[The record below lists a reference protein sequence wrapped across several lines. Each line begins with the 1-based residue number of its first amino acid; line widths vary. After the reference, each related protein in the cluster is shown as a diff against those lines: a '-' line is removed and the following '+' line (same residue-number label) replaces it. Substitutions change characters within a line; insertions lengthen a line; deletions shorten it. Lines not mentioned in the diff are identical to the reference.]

1 MSSALP
7 ACRPSGL
14 PFHPVRTHIVWDWN
28 GTLFHDMEAVLGASN
43 AAFATIGIGPMS
55 LQEYREQY
63 EIPIPRF
70 YERLL
75 GRMPSTEEWLR
86 LDDAFHDSYRE
97 LSRACGLTEGARE
110 LLDGWRDAGNSQSL
124 LSMYEHERLVPL
136 VDTFGLTGGF
146 LRVDGRS
153 GPSGGQKAEHLTRHL
168 AALGERVDPA
178 RTVLIGDAAD
188 DALAALAAGARAV
201 LYTGG
206 SHTREKLEPVGVPV
220 VDSLAEAVE
229 LAGRLSG

>member
-1 MSSALP
+1 M
-7 ACRPSGL
+7 
-14 PFHPVRTHIVWDWN
+14 RTHIVWDWN

-43 AAFATIGIGPMS
+43 AAFATIGVGPMT

-70 YERLL
+70 YQRLL
-75 GRMPSTEEWLR
+75 GRLPSEAEWLR
-86 LDDAFHDSYRE
+86 LDDAFHDRYRQ
-97 LSRACGLTEGARE
+97 LSVACGLTDGARE
-110 LLDGWRDAGNSQSL
+110 LLDDWRAAGRSQSL
-124 LSMYEHERLVPL
+124 LSMYEHDRLLPV
-136 VDTFGLTGGF
+136 VEGFGLTGQF

-153 GPSGGQKAEHLTRHL
+153 GPAGGQKAEYLVRHL
-168 AALGERVDPA
+168 AALGTQVDPA

-188 DALAALAAGARAV
+188 DALAALEAGAHAV

-229 LAGRLSG
+229 LAGRIAG

>member
-1 MSSALP
+1 M
-7 ACRPSGL
+7 
-14 PFHPVRTHIVWDWN
+14 RTHIVWDWN
-28 GTLFHDMEAVLGASN
+28 GTLFHDMDAVLGASN
-43 AAFATIGIGPMS
+43 AAFETIGIGPMTM
-55 LQEYREQY
+55 QQYREQY

-75 GRMPSTEEWLR
+75 GRMPSADEWLE
-86 LDDAFHDSYRE
+86 LDDAFHVRYRE
-97 LSRACGLTEGARE
+97 LSRACGLTEGVRE
-110 LLDGWRDAGNSQSL
+110 LLADWRAAGHSQSL
-124 LSMYEHERLVPL
+124 LSMYDHDELVPL
-136 VDTFGLTGGF
+136 VDTFGLTGSF

-153 GPSGGQKAEHLTRHL
+153 GPSGGKKAEQLTRHL
-168 AALGERVDPA
+168 AALGGQVDPA

-188 DALAALAAGARAV
+188 DALAALHAGAHAV

-229 LAGRLSG
+229 LAGRLAG

>member
-1 MSSALP
+1 M
-7 ACRPSGL
+7 
-14 PFHPVRTHIVWDWN
+14 RTHIVWDWN

-43 AAFATIGIGPMS
+43 AAFATIGVGPMTM
-55 LQEYREQY
+55 QQYREQY

-75 GRMPSTEEWLR
+75 GRMPSPEEWLE
-86 LDDAFHDSYRE
+86 LDDAFHVRYGE
-97 LSRACGLTEGARE
+97 LSPGCGLTEGVRD
-110 LLDGWRDAGNSQSL
+110 LLAGWQSAGHSQSL
-124 LSMYEHERLVPL
+124 LSMYEHDKLLPL
-136 VDTFGLTGGF
+136 VDTFGLTGSF

-168 AALGERVDPA
+168 AALARQVDPA

-188 DALAALAAGARAV
+188 DALAALGAGAHAV

-206 SHTREKLEPVGVPV
+206 SHTREKLEPIGVPV

-229 LAGRLSG
+229 LAGRIAG

>member
-1 MSSALP
+1 M
-7 ACRPSGL
+7 
-14 PFHPVRTHIVWDWN
+14 RTHIVWDWN
-28 GTLFHDMEAVLGASN
+28 GTLFHDMDAVLGASN
-43 AAFATIGIGPMS
+43 AAFATIGVGPMT
-55 LQEYREQY
+55 LQQYREQY

-86 LDDAFHDSYRE
+86 LDDAFHDRYVE
-97 LSRACGLTEGARE
+97 LSRACGLTEGVPE
-110 LLDGWRDAGNSQSL
+110 LLAGWQAAGHSQSL
-124 LSMYEHERLVPL
+124 LSMYEHEKLVPL
-136 VDTFGLTGGF
+136 VDGFGLTGSF

-153 GPSGGQKAEHLTRHL
+153 GPSGGQKAQQLTRHL
-168 AALGERVDPA
+168 AELGERVDPA

-188 DALAALAAGARAV
+188 DALAALHAGARAV

-229 LAGRLSG
+229 LAGRLTG

>member
-1 MSSALP
+1 M
-7 ACRPSGL
+7 
-14 PFHPVRTHIVWDWN
+14 RTHIVWDWN

-43 AAFATIGIGPMS
+43 AAFATVGIEPMTM
-55 LQEYREQY
+55 QEYREQY

-70 YERLL
+70 YQRLL
-75 GRMPSTEEWLR
+75 GRMPSEAEWLR
-86 LDDAFHDSYRE
+86 LDDAFHDRYLE
-97 LSRACGLTEGARE
+97 LSTACGLTDGVLE
-110 LLDGWRDAGNSQSL
+110 LLSAWREAGHSQSL
-124 LSMYEHERLVPL
+124 LSMYEHRKLLPV
-136 VDTFGLTGGF
+136 VDAFGLTGQF

-168 AALGERVDPA
+168 AALGEYVDPA

-188 DALAALAAGARAV
+188 DALAALSAGAHAV

-206 SHTREKLEPVGVPV
+206 SHTRAKLEPVGVPV

-229 LAGRLSG
+229 LAGSIAG

>member
-1 MSSALP
+1 M
-7 ACRPSGL
+7 
-14 PFHPVRTHIVWDWN
+14 RTHIVWDWN

-43 AAFATIGIGPMS
+43 AAFATIGVGPMT

-70 YERLL
+70 YQRLL
-75 GRMPSTEEWLR
+75 GRMPSDAEWLL
-86 LDDAFHDSYRE
+86 LDDAFHDHYHR
-97 LSRACGLTEGARE
+97 LSVACGLTDGVRE
-110 LLDGWRDAGNSQSL
+110 LLDAWRAAGHSQSL
-124 LSMYEHERLVPL
+124 LSMYEHDRLVPI
-136 VDTFGLTGGF
+136 VEGFGLTGQF

-153 GPSGGQKAEHLTRHL
+153 GPAGGQKAEHLVRHL
-168 AALGERVDPA
+168 AELGEWVDPA

-188 DALAALAAGARAV
+188 DALAALNAGAHAV

-220 VDSLAEAVE
+220 VDTLAEAVE
-229 LAGRLSG
+229 LAGRLAG

>member
-1 MSSALP
+1 M
-7 ACRPSGL
+7 
-14 PFHPVRTHIVWDWN
+14 RTHIVWDWN
-28 GTLFHDMEAVLGASN
+28 GTLFHDMDAVLGASN
-43 AAFATIGIGPMS
+43 AAFATIGIEPMS

-70 YERLL
+70 YQRLL
-75 GRMPSTEEWLR
+75 GRMPSAEEWLR
-86 LDDAFHDSYRE
+86 LDDAFHDRYVE
-97 LSRACGLTEGARE
+97 LSPACGLTAGVPE
-110 LLDGWRDAGNSQSL
+110 LLAGWQAAGHSQSL
-124 LSMYEHERLVPL
+124 LSMYEHEKLVPL
-136 VDTFGLTGGF
+136 VDGFGLTGSF

-153 GPSGGQKAEHLTRHL
+153 GPSGGQKAEQLTRHL
-168 AALGERVDPA
+168 AELGERVDPA

-188 DALAALAAGARAV
+188 DALAALHAGARAV

-229 LAGRLSG
+229 LAGRLTG

>member
-1 MSSALP
+1 M
-7 ACRPSGL
+7 
-14 PFHPVRTHIVWDWN
+14 RTHIVWDWN

-43 AAFATIGIGPMS
+43 AAFATIGVGPMT

-70 YERLL
+70 YQRLL
-75 GRMPSTEEWLR
+75 GRLPSDAEWLE
-86 LDDAFHDSYRE
+86 LDDAFHRRYHE
-97 LSRACGLTEGARE
+97 LSAACGLTEGVRE
-110 LLDGWRDAGNSQSL
+110 LLDGWRAAGHSQSL
-124 LSMYEHERLVPL
+124 LSLYEHDRLLPV
-136 VDTFGLTGGF
+136 VDGFGLTGQF

-153 GPSGGQKAEHLTRHL
+153 GPAGGQKAEHLVRHL
-168 AALGERVDPA
+168 AALAGHVDPA

-188 DALAALAAGARAV
+188 DALAALSAGAHAV

-220 VDSLAEAVE
+220 VDTLAEAVE
-229 LAGRLSG
+229 LAGRLVG

>member
-1 MSSALP
+1 
-7 ACRPSGL
+7 
-14 PFHPVRTHIVWDWN
+14 
-28 GTLFHDMEAVLGASN
+28 
-43 AAFATIGIGPMS
+43 
-55 LQEYREQY
+55 
-63 EIPIPRF
+63 
-70 YERLL
+70 
-75 GRMPSTEEWLR
+75 
-86 LDDAFHDSYRE
+86 
-97 LSRACGLTEGARE
+97 
-110 LLDGWRDAGNSQSL
+110 DGWREAGNSQSL
-124 LSMYEHERLVPL
+124 LSMYEHDRLVPL

-153 GPSGGQKAEHLTRHL
+153 GPSGGQKAEHLARHL

-188 DALAALAAGARAV
+188 DALAALGAGAHAV

-229 LAGRLSG
+229 LAGRIAG

>member
-1 MSSALP
+1 M
-7 ACRPSGL
+7 
-14 PFHPVRTHIVWDWN
+14 RTHIVWDWN

-43 AAFATIGIGPMS
+43 AAFATVGIGPMTM
-55 LQEYREQY
+55 QEYREQY

-70 YERLL
+70 YQRLL
-75 GRMPSTEEWLR
+75 GRLPSETEWLL
-86 LDDAFHDSYRE
+86 LDDAFHERYRE
-97 LSRACGLTEGARE
+97 LSTACGLTDGVLE
-110 LLDGWRDAGNSQSL
+110 LLAGWLAAGHSQSL
-124 LSMYEHERLVPL
+124 LSMYEHEKLVPV
-136 VDTFGLTGGF
+136 VDGFGLTGHF

-153 GPSGGQKAEHLTRHL
+153 GPAGGQKAEHLTRHL

-188 DALAALAAGARAV
+188 DALAALHAGAHAV

-229 LAGRLSG
+229 LAGRIAG

>member
-1 MSSALP
+1 M
-7 ACRPSGL
+7 
-14 PFHPVRTHIVWDWN
+14 RTHIVWDWN

-43 AAFATIGIGPMS
+43 AAFATIGVAPMT

-70 YERLL
+70 YQRLL
-75 GRMPSTEEWLR
+75 GRLPSEDEWLR
-86 LDDAFHDSYRE
+86 LDDAFHDSYRR
-97 LSRACGLTEGARE
+97 LAAACGLTEGARE
-110 LLDGWRDAGNSQSL
+110 LLDDWRAAGHSQSL
-124 LSMYEHERLVPL
+124 LSMYEHDRLLPV
-136 VDTFGLTGGF
+136 VDGFGLTSRF

-153 GPSGGQKAEHLTRHL
+153 GPAGGQKAEHLVRHL

-188 DALAALAAGARAV
+188 DALAALNAGAHAV

-220 VDSLAEAVE
+220 VDTLAEAVE
-229 LAGRLSG
+229 LAGRLAG

>member
-1 MSSALP
+1 M
-7 ACRPSGL
+7 
-14 PFHPVRTHIVWDWN
+14 RTHIVWDWN

-43 AAFATIGIGPMS
+43 AAFATIGVGPMS
-55 LQEYREQY
+55 MQEYRERY

-75 GRMPSTEEWLR
+75 GRMPSEEEWR
-86 LDDAFHDSYRE
+86 GLDVAFHERYRQ
-97 LSRACGLTEGARE
+97 LSPACDLTEGVRE
-110 LLDGWRDAGNSQSL
+110 LLDGWESAGNSQSL
-124 LSMYEHERLVPL
+124 LSMYEHEKLVPL
-136 VDTFGLTGGF
+136 VDAFGLTGRF

-153 GPSGGQKAEHLTRHL
+153 GPAGGKKAESLVRHL
-168 AALGERVDPA
+168 AGLGERVDPA

-188 DALAALAAGARAV
+188 DALAALAAGAHAV

-206 SHTREKLEPVGVPV
+206 SHTREKLEPIGVPV

-229 LAGRLSG
+229 LAGRLTG

>member
-1 MSSALP
+1 M
-7 ACRPSGL
+7 
-14 PFHPVRTHIVWDWN
+14 RTHIVWDWN

-43 AAFATIGIGPMS
+43 AAFATIGVGPMT

-70 YERLL
+70 YQRLL
-75 GRMPSTEEWLR
+75 GRLPSDAEWLR
-86 LDDAFHDSYRE
+86 LDDAFHDRYRL
-97 LSRACGLTEGARE
+97 LSAACGLTEGARE
-110 LLDGWRDAGNSQSL
+110 LLDGWRAAGRSQSL
-124 LSMYEHERLVPL
+124 LSMYEHDRLLPV
-136 VDTFGLTGGF
+136 VEGFGLTGQF

-153 GPSGGQKAEHLTRHL
+153 GPAGGQKAEHLVRHL
-168 AALGERVDPA
+168 AALGEQVEPA

-188 DALAALAAGARAV
+188 DALAALDAGAHAV

-220 VDSLAEAVE
+220 VDTLAEAVE
-229 LAGRLSG
+229 LAGRLTG

>member
-1 MSSALP
+1 M
-7 ACRPSGL
+7 
-14 PFHPVRTHIVWDWN
+14 RTHIVWDWN

-43 AAFATIGIGPMS
+43 AAFATIGVGPMT

-70 YERLL
+70 YQRLL
-75 GRMPSTEEWLR
+75 GRLPSDAEWLL
-86 LDDAFHDSYRE
+86 LDDAFHDHYHR
-97 LSRACGLTEGARE
+97 LSDACGLTDGARE
-110 LLDGWRDAGNSQSL
+110 LLDDWRAAGHSQSL
-124 LSMYEHERLVPL
+124 LSMYEHDRLVPI
-136 VDTFGLTGGF
+136 VEGFGLTGQF

-153 GPSGGQKAEHLTRHL
+153 GPAGGQKSEHLVRHL
-168 AALGERVDPA
+168 AALGAQVDPA

-188 DALAALAAGARAV
+188 DALAALNAGAHAV

-220 VDSLAEAVE
+220 VDTLAEAVE
-229 LAGRLSG
+229 LAGRIAG

>member
-1 MSSALP
+1 M
-7 ACRPSGL
+7 
-14 PFHPVRTHIVWDWN
+14 RTHIVWDWN

-43 AAFATIGIGPMS
+43 AAFATIGVGPMS

-70 YERLL
+70 YQRLL
-75 GRMPSTEEWLR
+75 GREPSREEWLE
-86 LDDAFHDSYRE
+86 LDDAFHQRYRE
-97 LSRACGLTEGARE
+97 LSASCGLTEGARE
-110 LLDGWRDAGNSQSL
+110 LVADWQAAGHSQSL
-124 LSMYEHERLVPL
+124 LSMYVHENLVPL
-136 VDTFGLTGGF
+136 VETFGLTGHF

-153 GPSGGQKAEHLTRHL
+153 GPAGGQKAEHLVRHL
-168 AALGERVDPA
+168 AALGEEVDPA

-188 DALAALAAGARAV
+188 DALAALSVGARAV

-220 VDSLAEAVE
+220 VDTLAEAVE
-229 LAGRLSG
+229 LAGRIAG

>member
-1 MSSALP
+1 M
-7 ACRPSGL
+7 
-14 PFHPVRTHIVWDWN
+14 RTHIIWDWN
-28 GTLFHDMEAVLGASN
+28 GTLFHDMDAVLGASN
-43 AAFATIGIGPMS
+43 AAFATIGIAPLT

-75 GRMPSTEEWLR
+75 GRQPTEAEWLL
-86 LDDAFHDSYRE
+86 LDDAFHDRYHE
-97 LSRACGLTEGARE
+97 LSPACGLTDGALG
-110 LLDGWRDAGNSQSL
+110 LLGGWGAAGHSQSL
-124 LSMYEHERLVPL
+124 LSMYEHERLLPV
-136 VDTFGLTGGF
+136 VERFGLTGHF
-146 LRVDGRS
+146 VRVDGRS
-153 GPSGGQKAEHLTRHL
+153 GPSGGQKAAHLTRHL
-168 AALGERVDPA
+168 AALGEGVAPA

-188 DALAALAAGARAV
+188 DALAALSVGAHAV

-229 LAGRLSG
+229 LAARLVG

>member
-1 MSSALP
+1 M
-7 ACRPSGL
+7 
-14 PFHPVRTHIVWDWN
+14 RTHIVWDWN

-43 AAFATIGIGPMS
+43 AAFATVGIAPMTM
-55 LQEYREQY
+55 QEYREQY

-70 YERLL
+70 YQRLL
-75 GRMPSTEEWLR
+75 GRMPSEAEWLL
-86 LDDAFHDSYRE
+86 LDDAFHDRYRE
-97 LSRACGLTEGARE
+97 LSVACGLTDGVVE
-110 LLDGWRDAGNSQSL
+110 LLDGWQAAGHSQSL
-124 LSMYEHERLVPL
+124 LSMYDHERLLPV
-136 VDTFGLTGGF
+136 VDAFRLTGHF

-168 AALGERVDPA
+168 AALGAHVDPA

-188 DALAALAAGARAV
+188 DALAALNAGAQAV

-229 LAGRLSG
+229 LAGRMAG

>member
-1 MSSALP
+1 M
-7 ACRPSGL
+7 
-14 PFHPVRTHIVWDWN
+14 RTHIIWDWN

-43 AAFATIGIGPMS
+43 AAFATLGIAPLS

-75 GRMPSTEEWLR
+75 GRQPSGAEWLL
-86 LDDAFHDSYRE
+86 LDDAFHVRYHE
-97 LSRACGLTEGARE
+97 LSPACGLTEGAQD
-110 LLDGWRDAGNSQSL
+110 LLSAWAGAGHSQSL
-124 LSMYEHERLVPL
+124 LSMYEHERLLPV
-136 VDTFGLTGGF
+136 VERFGLTGHF
-146 LRVDGRS
+146 VRVDGRS
-153 GPSGGQKAEHLTRHL
+153 GPSGGQKAAHLIRHL
-168 AALGERVDPA
+168 AALGEHVDPA

-188 DALAALAAGARAV
+188 DALAALGAGAHAV

-220 VDSLAEAVE
+220 VDTLAEAVE
-229 LAGRLSG
+229 LAGRLAG